1 MRHFKLIILILL
13 LPITSISEY
22 RAFELNII
30 NKTDGTIRKVYSTL
44 DHIQYPQYY
53 PLQKDEVAEYADSWM
68 CWENTE
74 MYKPLCQ
81 KPDRNPADQSPK

>member
-1 MRHFKLIILILL
+1 MRHYKLIILILL
-13 LPITSISEY
+13 LPLASISEY
-22 RAFELNII
+22 RAFELNIV
-30 NKTDGTIRKVYSTL
+30 NRTSGTSKKVYSTL

-53 PLQKDEVAEYADSWM
+53 PLQKDEVAEYVDSWM
-68 CWENTE
+68 CWENAE